1 MNRAATLRSHR
12 IALVTPAFPEN
23 GGTTSVTRFLYEALA
38 ASPHYDPFIISLAT
52 SAHDPAS
59 FRLLSPRTW
68 SKGPVAVTRECNGVQ
83 FVHVGAWGSEIELL
97 RYRPRR
103 ILNRILRGSDLIQV
117 VSGSPAWAQAVS
129 RTSIP
134 TALQVATLFARERRS
149 RFRVQPW
156 GIRKLW
162 MAAMTWMGSRI
173 ERKALI
179 GADLI
184 FVENRFV
191 QRVVREL
198 RGSGSVVFAPPG
210 VDVSV
215 FRPAEQPS
223 MEGPILTVG
232 RLKDPRKN
240 VRLLLDAYARVRATR
255 EAVPKLLLVG
265 ELPSKADM
273 MYAESLNL
281 GGRIELRPDL
291 GQSDLVQVY
300 RNASIFVLSSDEEGL
315 GLVVLEA
322 MASGLP
328 VIATRC
334 GGPEVLVRPGVTG
347 FLTNVG
353 DADEM
358 ANALIRMIDDHR
370 LRIRMGA
377 AARTVAVADFS
388 TEVCA
393 RRFLNSYQQLLDPE
407 LAGT

>member
-38 ASPHYDPFIISLAT
+38 ASPHYDPFIVSLAT
-52 SAHDPAS
+52 SAHDLAS

-68 SKGPVAVTRECNGVQ
+68 SKGPVAVTRECNGIQ
-83 FVHVGAWGSEIELL
+83 FVHVGAWVSEIELL

-255 EAVPKLLLVG
+255 EAVPNLLLVG

-300 RNASIFVLSSDEEGL
+300 RDASIFVLSSDEEGL

-334 GGPEVLVRPGVTG
+334 GGPEMLVRPGVTG

-358 ANALIRMIDDHR
+358 ANALIRMIDDHQ

-377 AARTVAVADFS
+377 AARAVAVADFS